1 MQLDSE
7 QARARLVAQEH
18 GILATTHPRRG
29 ADAVPTVYAVD
40 DDYVGI
46 GVDQVKPKAAT
57 TLQRERNLAADPRA
71 SLLAEHY
78 DPHDWSRLW
87 WARAQL
93 RWVGDPTA
101 ERTERLA
108 AALERKYPQ
117 YAGRPFHRV
126 LVFEIDK
133 ITGWAASQHPG

>member
-1 MQLDSE
+1 MQLDAV
-7 QARARLVAQEH
+7 QARARLAAHDH

-40 DDYVGI
+40 GDYLGI
-46 GVDQVKPKAAT
+46 GVDQVKPKRSAS
-57 TLQRERNLAADPRA
+57 LQRERNLAADPRA

-78 DPHDWSRLW
+78 DPGDWSQLW
-87 WARAQL
+87 WARAHL
-93 RWVGDPTA
+93 RWVSSPTA
-101 ERTERLA
+101 EQTERLA
-108 AALERKYPQ
+108 AALEAKYPQ

-133 ITGWAASQHPG
+133 VTGWAASQDPG